1 MFLCPICHKE
11 LSRANNSFRCENNH
25 CYDIA
30 SSGYV
35 NLLNPGKRNNAK
47 AGDSKEMVRARSGFF
62 TSGAY
67 APISDMLCSLVSTLK
82 RDIIVDAGCGE
93 GYYTCNI
100 AKSNT
105 ESRVLGFDVSK
116 FGCEHGS
123 KIAKRD
129 NLSNLF
135 FSVGNIFELPL
146 KNDFAD
152 IIINAFAPV
161 ANTEFLRVLKPGGH
175 LIVLSAGVD
184 HLIGLKKL
192 LYEDTYQNEEKI
204 PHYEG
209 FDTPIVKNL
218 RYDTKIIGN
227 DTIKNLFTMTPYYF
241 RTSLE
246 DKKKLD
252 GVSEINTTIEVNF
265 AIYKKL

>member
-1 MFLCPICHKE
+1 MFLCPICKNE
-11 LSRANNSFRCENNH
+11 LQKSNNSLRCINNH

-47 AGDSKEMVRARSGFF
+47 SGDSKEMVRARSNFF
-62 TSGAY
+62 ASGVY
-67 APISDMLCSLVSTLK
+67 SPISNMLC
-82 RDIIVDAGCGE
+82 DIVNPLSKEVIVDAGCGE
-93 GYYTCNI
+93 GYYTCNV

-105 ESRVLGFDVSK
+105 ESIVLGFDVTK

-123 KIAKRD
+123 KVAKRE
-129 NLSNLF
+129 NLLNVF

-146 KNDFAD
+146 KGSFAD
-152 IIINAFAPV
+152 IVINAFAPV
-161 ANTEFLRVLKPGGH
+161 ASDEFLRVLKSGGH

-192 LYEDTYQNEEKI
+192 LYKDTYQNEEKF
-204 PHYEG
+204 PRYEG
-209 FDTPIVKNL
+209 FETPIIKNL
-218 RYDTKIIGN
+218 KYETKILGN
-227 DTIKNLFTMTPYYF
+227 ETIKNLFTMTPYYF

-252 GVSEINTTIEVNF
+252 NVSEIDTIIEVNF
-265 AIYKKL
+265 AIYKKI